1 MKRMIRLMA
10 MGGYID
16 QIQCPNPDCAEI
28 LDIPETADPRDRGR
42 KKVFSCL
49 GCNEEVVFMT
59 LGPIRMDPD
68 SKAKKSIAKFA
79 KQEKEKLK

>member
-1 MKRMIRLMA
+1 MIRLMA

-42 KKVFSCL
+42 RKVFSCPA
-49 GCNEEVVFMT
+49 CNEEVTVMT
-59 LGPIRMDPD
+59 LGPIRESVDN
-68 SKAKKSIAKFA
+68 KAKKNAAKLA
-79 KQEKEKLK
+79 KKEKEK